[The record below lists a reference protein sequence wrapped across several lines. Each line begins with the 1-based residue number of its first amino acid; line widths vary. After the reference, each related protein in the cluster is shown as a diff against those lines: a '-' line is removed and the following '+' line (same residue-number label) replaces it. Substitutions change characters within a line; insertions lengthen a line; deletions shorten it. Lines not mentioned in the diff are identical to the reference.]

1 MADTSVNYKCPSC
14 SAPLAYTPGSGSKIK
29 CEFCESEFTV
39 DELEQ
44 YYAAKEAS
52 AAAAQKTKDAKIEK
66 KEAELIEAGG
76 QWGSDEIAMLKA
88 MVCSSCGAEIVCDN
102 NTLATECVYCG
113 NPVMVPGRYESQL
126 RPDTVIPFQTTKADA
141 KKAFSDYHKGKW
153 LLPSNFASQSRVE
166 AIQGM
171 YVPYWLFNPSV
182 EADGEFEAT
191 NSRYY
196 TDGDYDV
203 TETDHYRVT
212 RGGTMDFV
220 NVPVDGSVKMDDTW
234 MESIEPFNYSQLVPF
249 NTSYMAGFLADR
261 YDVTAE
267 EALPNAESRIKEST
281 ESVLYN
287 SVDGYDT
294 CSTTA
299 FHMNRLS
306 GDVQYAMAPVWI
318 LTTRY
323 QDKPF
328 TFVMNGQ
335 TGKLVGELPVDENK
349 AKMYGAA
356 AWLITLPITYFICK
370 WIVLIITEAMMD

>member
-1 MADTSVNYKCPSC
+1 
-14 SAPLAYTPGSGSKIK
+14 
-29 CEFCESEFTV
+29 
-39 DELEQ
+39 
-44 YYAAKEAS
+44 
-52 AAAAQKTKDAKIEK
+52 
-66 KEAELIEAGG
+66 
-76 QWGSDEIAMLKA
+76 
-88 MVCSSCGAEIVCDN
+88 
-102 NTLATECVYCG
+102 
-113 NPVMVPGRYESQL
+113 
-126 RPDTVIPFQTTKADA
+126 
-141 KKAFSDYHKGKW
+141 
-153 LLPSNFASQSRVE
+153 
-166 AIQGM
+166 
-171 YVPYWLFNPSV
+171 
-182 EADGEFEAT
+182 
-191 NSRYY
+191 
-196 TDGDYDV
+196 
-203 TETDHYRVT
+203 
-212 RGGTMDFV
+212 
-220 NVPVDGSVKMDDTW
+220 